1 MSDFGSI
8 PVINIAALRSDDPV
22 RRSRCAKKIGRAC
35 HEVGFFYVVNH
46 GVDRSLVT
54 QAFAKAAAFFAL
66 PTEFKMRAMDKSR
79 RHRGYFALGSET
91 TNSSAGPDRKEGFD
105 ISLDLPR
112 TASRLRAGKPLRGR
126 NQWPAAPA
134 GFGSVFTAYYKSMC
148 ELGTLL
154 SRAFDLAFGLPED
167 FFASHLKRPT
177 AILRILHYPAN
188 EQIATRAAAVNR
200 NSGAGAHADNGYL
213 TILAQDKEGGLQV
226 RNIAGRWIDAV
237 PVEGSFVCN
246 IGEMMALW
254 TNNLMRATPHRV
266 IHRSLHSRYSIPF
279 FFHPDLGPGRQR
291 RRPLLPKN
299 SARIFV

>member
-1 MSDFGSI
+1 
-8 PVINIAALRSDDPV
+8 L
-22 RRSRCAKKIGRAC
+22 CKHIGRAC
-35 HEVGFFYVVNH
+35 HEVGFFYIVNH
-46 GVDRSLVT
+46 GVDRSLVK
-54 QAFAKAAAFFAL
+54 QSFAKAAAFFAL
-66 PTEFKMRAMDKSR
+66 PTEVKMRTLDKPR
-79 RHRGYFALGSET
+79 RYRGYFSLGSET

-105 ISLDLPR
+105 ISLDPPR
-112 TASRLRAGKPLRGR
+112 TASRLRHPLRVR

-134 GFGSVFTAYYKSMC
+134 GFRSVFTAYYKSLC

-177 AILRILHYPAN
+177 AILRILHYPGNAR
-188 EQIATRAAAVNR
+188 IVSRAAALSR

-237 PVEGSFVCN
+237 PIEGSFVCN
-246 IGEMMALW
+246 LGDMMARW

-266 IHRSLHSRYSIPF
+266 LHRSLNSRYSIPF
-279 FFHPDLGPGRQR
+279 FFHPDLGPGRR
-291 RRPLLPKN
+291 RWQSLLPKN
-299 SARIFV
+299 SPRIFV